1 MSLGNSIAR
10 LFGRSPIRPL
20 LHHYETVHACV
31 AELET
36 FFNAVIGDDWRQAEQ
51 IRERIVELENEAD
64 DMKREFRL
72 NLPKHL
78 FLLMPRTDLLELM
91 SIQDRV
97 ANKAKDV
104 TGIMI
109 GRQMTIPAPLAE
121 TMLAYVRSTI
131 NTSAQ
136 ARTALNELDALL
148 ETGFGTR
155 EIKLIENMVEVL
167 DDIERETDE
176 LQIQIRAKLFEVETE
191 YPPVE
196 VMFLYKIIDWVGELS
211 DRAHKV
217 GGYLHRLVA
226 R

>member
-1 MSLGNSIAR
+1 MSIGNSIGR

-31 AELET
+31 AELEAY
-36 FFNAVIGDDWRQAEQ
+36 FNAAIEADWTKGKK
-51 IRERIVELENEAD
+51 IRERIVRLENEAD

-78 FLLMPRTDLLELM
+78 FLVMPRTDLLELM

-97 ANKAKDV
+97 ANKAKDI
-104 TGIMI
+104 TGIML
-109 GRQMTIPAPLAE
+109 GREMTIPKPLAE
-121 TMLAYVRSTI
+121 PMLAYVRSTI

-136 ARTALNELDALL
+136 ARTALNELDGLL
-148 ETGFGTR
+148 ETGFGKR
-155 EIKLIENMVEVL
+155 EVKLIENMVEML

-176 LQIQIRAKLFEVETE
+176 LQIQIRAQLFAIEND
-191 YPPVE
+191 YPPID

-211 DRAHKV
+211 DRSHKV

>member
-1 MSLGNSIAR
+1 MSIGNSIAR

-20 LHHYETVHACV
+20 LRHYETVHSCV
-31 AELET
+31 AELEPY
-36 FFNAVIGDDWRQAEQ
+36 FMAAIANDWEEGKA
-51 IRERIVELENEAD
+51 IRERIVVLENEAD

-78 FLLMPRTDLLELM
+78 FLHMPRTDLLELM

-97 ANKAKDV
+97 ANKAKDI
-104 TGIMI
+104 TGLML
-109 GRQMTIPAPLAE
+109 GREMAIPEPLAE
-121 TMLAYVRSTI
+121 PMLDYIRSTI

-136 ARTALNELDALL
+136 ARTALNELDVLL
-148 ETGFGTR
+148 ETGFGNR

-167 DDIERETDE
+167 DDIEGETDDLQVHVRAILFGIEKE
-176 LQIQIRAKLFEVETE
+176 LH
-191 YPPVE
+191 PVD
-196 VMFLYKIIDWVGELS
+196 VMFLYKIIEWIGELS

>member
-1 MSLGNSIAR
+1 MSIGNSIAR

-31 AELET
+31 AELEA
-36 FFNAVIGDDWRQAEQ
+36 FFTAVIGDDWQQAGQ
-51 IRERIVELENEAD
+51 VRKRIVELENEAD

-97 ANKAKDV
+97 ANKAKDI

-109 GRQMTIPAPLAE
+109 GRKMTIPAALADP
-121 TMLAYVRSTI
+121 MLAYVRSTI

-148 ETGFGTR
+148 ETGFGSR
-155 EIKLIENMVEVL
+155 EVTLIENMVEVL

-176 LQIQIRAKLFEVETE
+176 LQVQIRAQLFSIETE
-191 YPPVE
+191 LPPVE
-196 VMFLYKIIDWVGELS
+196 VMFLYTIIDWVGELS

>member
-1 MSLGNSIAR
+1 MSIGNSIAR

-31 AELET
+31 AELEA
-36 FFNAVIGDDWRQAEQ
+36 FFTAVIGDDWQQAGQ

-97 ANKAKDV
+97 ANKAKDI

-109 GRQMTIPAPLAE
+109 GRKMTIPAALAE
-121 TMLAYVRSTI
+121 PMLAYVRSTI

-148 ETGFGTR
+148 ETGFGSR
-155 EIKLIENMVEVL
+155 EVTLIENMVEVL

-176 LQIQIRAKLFEVETE
+176 LQVQIRAQLFSIETE
-191 YPPVE
+191 LPPVE
-196 VMFLYKIIDWVGELS
+196 VMFLYTIIDWVGELS